1 MNIHFFWFIWEA
13 SCDEQQYRLNGCKLN
28 QECKLMH
35 NPEHRQT
42 HTHTESVFSVI
53 WEAEILL
60 CCGVLGKKKKM
71 LSSCLR
77 LYVFTAFNIAFFVF
91 GLFIIWVLVNT
102 FWPGFLYSKLFP
114 HPFIF
119 HLLLCGMFLSPKY
132 RVTMWGMLISELN
145 CQRRWTV

>member
-1 MNIHFFWFIWEA
+1 MRSQVCLTAVQIKWMQTEPGVQTCAQSWA
-13 SCDEQQYRLNGCKLN
+13 QAK
-28 QECKLMH
+28 
-35 NPEHRQT
+35 T

-53 WEAEILL
+53 WEAEI
-60 CCGVLGKKKKM
+60 CCAVVSQEKRKM

-77 LYVFTAFNIAFFVF
+77 LYVIRAFNIAFFVF
-91 GLFIIWVLVNT
+91 GLVIIWVLVNT
-102 FWPGFLYSKLFP
+102 FWLGFLYSKPFP

-119 HLLLCGMFLSPKY
+119 NLLLCGMFLSPKY